1 MNLLPWILV
10 DLLWVLLL
18 ILAGKVYTLRKSA
31 RQLREGMA
39 QQLERETN
47 TLLAVSSGDREMRAL
62 ADALNGQL
70 AQLRAERQRYQHGD
84 LELKEAITNISHDL
98 RTPLTA
104 IVGYLA
110 LLEGE
115 EKSETVERYLSQIS
129 NRTQVLHQLSEEL
142 FAYALLTAPQPLHP
156 QRVDLRGL
164 VEEALLSYCG
174 AMEQRGMEPTIQ
186 LPEGRVERNLDP
198 TAAGRV
204 LSNIISNALKYSAGD
219 FSVTMTPDGVI
230 TFANSAPDLN
240 PVLVQRLFDRFFT
253 VETARHSTGLG
264 LSIAKLLTQQ
274 MEGTLEAK
282 YQEGQLVITLS
293 FPDSSAY

>member
-1 MNLLPWILV
+1 MKLLPWILV
-10 DLLWVLLL
+10 ALLGVLLL
-18 ILAGKVYTLRKSA
+18 ILAGKVYTLHKSA

-47 TLLAVSSGDREMRAL
+47 TLLSVSSGDREMRAL

-115 EKSETVERYLSQIS
+115 EKSEAVERYLSQIS

-156 QRVDLRGL
+156 QRVDLRAL

-186 LPEGRVERNLDP
+186 LPAGRVERNLDP

-219 FSVTMTPDGVI
+219 FAVTMTPDGVI

-274 MEGTLEAK
+274 MEGSLEAK

-293 FPDSSAY
+293 FPVD

>member
-1 MNLLPWILV
+1 MKLLPWILV
-10 DLLWVLLL
+10 ALLGLLLL

-39 QQLERETN
+39 RQLERETN

-115 EKSETVERYLSQIS
+115 EKSEAVERYLSQIS

-219 FSVTMTPDGVI
+219 FAVTMTPDGVI

-240 PVLVQRLFDRFFT
+240 PLLVQRLFDRFFT

-293 FPDSSAY
+293 FPVA

>member
-1 MNLLPWILV
+1 MKLLPWILV
-10 DLLWVLLL
+10 ALLGLLLL

-39 QQLERETN
+39 RQLERETN

-115 EKSETVERYLSQIS
+115 EKSEAVERYLSQIS

-219 FSVTMTPDGVI
+219 FAVTMTPDGVI

-293 FPDSSAY
+293 FPVD

>member
-1 MNLLPWILV
+1 MKLLPWILV
-10 DLLWVLLL
+10 ALLGVLLL
-18 ILAGKVYTLRKSA
+18 ILAGKVYTLHKSA

-47 TLLAVSSGDREMRAL
+47 TLLSVSSGDREMRAL

-219 FSVTMTPDGVI
+219 FAVTMTPDGVI

-293 FPDSSAY
+293 FPVV

>member
-1 MNLLPWILV
+1 MKLLPWILV
-10 DLLWVLLL
+10 ALLGVLLL
-18 ILAGKVYTLRKSA
+18 ILAGKVYTLHKSA

-47 TLLAVSSGDREMRAL
+47 TLLSVSSGDREMRAL

-186 LPEGRVERNLDP
+186 LPEGRVERHLDP

-219 FSVTMTPDGVI
+219 FAVTMTPDGVI

-293 FPDSSAY
+293 FPVA

>member
-1 MNLLPWILV
+1 MKLLPWILV
-10 DLLWVLLL
+10 ALLGVLLL
-18 ILAGKVYTLRKSA
+18 ILAGKVYTLHKSA

-47 TLLAVSSGDREMRAL
+47 TLLSVSSGDREMRAL

-186 LPEGRVERNLDP
+186 LPEGRVERTLDP

-204 LSNIISNALKYSAGD
+204 LSNLISNALKYSAGD

-293 FPDSSAY
+293 FPVA

>member
-1 MNLLPWILV
+1 MKLLPWILV
-10 DLLWVLLL
+10 ALLGVLLL

-31 RQLREGMA
+31 RQLREEMA
-39 QQLERETN
+39 RQLERETN
-47 TLLAVSSGDREMRAL
+47 TLLSVSSGDREMRAL

-115 EKSETVERYLSQIS
+115 EKSEAVERYLSQIS

-219 FSVTMTPDGVI
+219 FAVTMTPDGVI
-230 TFANSAPDLN
+230 TFTNSAPDLN

-274 MEGTLEAK
+274 MEGSLEAK

-293 FPDSSAY
+293 FPASSVH

>member
-1 MNLLPWILV
+1 MKLLPWILV
-10 DLLWVLLL
+10 ALLGVLLL
-18 ILAGKVYTLRKSA
+18 ILAGKVYTLHKSA

-47 TLLAVSSGDREMRAL
+47 TLLSVSSGDREMRAL

-115 EKSETVERYLSQIS
+115 EKSEAVERYLSQIS

-219 FSVTMTPDGVI
+219 FAVTMTPDGVI

-293 FPDSSAY
+293 FPVT

>member
-1 MNLLPWILV
+1 MKLLPWILV
-10 DLLWVLLL
+10 ALLGALLL

-31 RQLREGMA
+31 RQLREGVA

-47 TLLAVSSGDREMRAL
+47 TLLSVSSGDREMRAL

-115 EKSETVERYLSQIS
+115 EKSEAVERYLSQIS

-156 QRVDLRGL
+156 QRADLRGL

-219 FSVTMTPDGVI
+219 FAVTMTPDGVI

-293 FPDSSAY
+293 FPVA

>member
-1 MNLLPWILV
+1 MKLLPWILV
-10 DLLWVLLL
+10 SLLGTFLL
-18 ILAGKVYTLRKSA
+18 ILAGKVYTLHKSA

-47 TLLAVSSGDREMRAL
+47 TLLSVSSGDREMRAL

-115 EKSETVERYLSQIS
+115 EKSEAVERYLSQIS

-186 LPEGRVERNLDP
+186 LPDGRVERTLDP

-219 FSVTMTPDGVI
+219 FAVTMTPDGVI

>member
-10 DLLWVLLL
+10 ALLGVLLL

-47 TLLAVSSGDREMRAL
+47 TLLSVSSGDREMRAL

-219 FSVTMTPDGVI
+219 FAVTMTPDGVI

-293 FPDSSAY
+293 FPVD

>member
-10 DLLWVLLL
+10 ALLGVLLL

-47 TLLAVSSGDREMRAL
+47 TLLSVSSGDREMRAL

-186 LPEGRVERNLDP
+186 LPEGRVERTLDP

-219 FSVTMTPDGVI
+219 FAVTMTPDGVI

-293 FPDSSAY
+293 FPVA

>member
-1 MNLLPWILV
+1 MKLLPWILV
-10 DLLWVLLL
+10 ALLGVLLL
-18 ILAGKVYTLRKSA
+18 ILAGKVYTLHKSA

-47 TLLAVSSGDREMRAL
+47 TLLAVSSGDREMKAL

-186 LPEGRVERNLDP
+186 LAEGRVERNLDP

-293 FPDSSAY
+293 FPVA

>member
-1 MNLLPWILV
+1 MKLLPWILV
-10 DLLWVLLL
+10 ALLGVLLL

-39 QQLERETN
+39 RQLERETN
-47 TLLAVSSGDREMRAL
+47 TLLSVSSGDREMRAL

-142 FAYALLTAPQPLHP
+142 FAYALLTAPSPSTP
-156 QRVDLRGL
+156 SGWT
-164 VEEALLSYCG
+164 CG
-174 AMEQRGMEPTIQ
+174 PWRK
-186 LPEGRVERNLDP
+186 RRCCP
-198 TAAGRV
+198 TAGPWSSEAW
-204 LSNIISNALKYSAGD
+204 SPP
-219 FSVTMTPDGVI
+219 FSCQRDGWSGIWTPRRRG
-230 TFANSAPDLN
+230 
-240 PVLVQRLFDRFFT
+240 
-253 VETARHSTGLG
+253 GC
-264 LSIAKLLTQQ
+264 
-274 MEGTLEAK
+274 
-282 YQEGQLVITLS
+282 
-293 FPDSSAY
+293 

>member
-1 MNLLPWILV
+1 MKLLPWILV
-10 DLLWVLLL
+10 ALLGVLLL

-39 QQLERETN
+39 RQLERETN
-47 TLLAVSSGDREMRAL
+47 TLLAVSSGDREMKAL

-115 EKSETVERYLSQIS
+115 EKSEAVERYLSQIS

-204 LSNIISNALKYSAGD
+204 LSNLISNALKYSAGD

>member
-10 DLLWVLLL
+10 ALLGVLLL

-47 TLLAVSSGDREMRAL
+47 TLLSVSSGDQEMRAL

-115 EKSETVERYLSQIS
+115 EKSEAVERYLSQIS

-219 FSVTMTPDGVI
+219 FAVTMTPDGVI

-293 FPDSSAY
+293 FPVD

>member
-1 MNLLPWILV
+1 MKLLPWILV
-10 DLLWVLLL
+10 ALLGVLLL
-18 ILAGKVYTLRKSA
+18 ILAGKVYTLHKSA

-47 TLLAVSSGDREMRAL
+47 TLLSVSSGDREMRAL

-115 EKSETVERYLSQIS
+115 EKSEAVERYLSQIS

-186 LPEGRVERNLDP
+186 LAEGRVERNLDP

-293 FPDSSAY
+293 FPVA

>member
-1 MNLLPWILV
+1 MKLLPWILV
-10 DLLWVLLL
+10 ALLGVLLL

-31 RQLREGMA
+31 QQLREGMA

-47 TLLAVSSGDREMRAL
+47 TLLSVSSGDREMKAL

-98 RTPLTA
+98 RIPLTA

-115 EKSETVERYLSQIS
+115 EKSEAVERYLSQIS

-204 LSNIISNALKYSAGD
+204 LSNLISNALKYSAGD
-219 FSVTMTPDGVI
+219 FAVTMTPDGVI

>member
-1 MNLLPWILV
+1 MKLLPWILV
-10 DLLWVLLL
+10 ALLGVLLL
-18 ILAGKVYTLRKSA
+18 ILAGKVYTLHKSA

-47 TLLAVSSGDREMRAL
+47 TLLSVSSGDREMRAL

-115 EKSETVERYLSQIS
+115 EKSEAVERYLSQIS

-219 FSVTMTPDGVI
+219 FAVTMTPDGVI

-293 FPDSSAY
+293 FPVA

>member
-1 MNLLPWILV
+1 MKLLPWILV
-10 DLLWVLLL
+10 ALLGVLLL
-18 ILAGKVYTLRKSA
+18 ILAGKVYTLHKSA

-164 VEEALLSYCG
+164 VEEALLSYFG
-174 AMEQRGMEPTIQ
+174 AMEQQGMEPTIQ

-204 LSNIISNALKYSAGD
+204 LSNLISNALKYSAGD
-219 FSVTMTPDGVI
+219 FAVTMTPDGVI

-293 FPDSSAY
+293 FPVA

>member
-1 MNLLPWILV
+1 MKLLPWILV
-10 DLLWVLLL
+10 ALLGVLLL
-18 ILAGKVYTLRKSA
+18 ILAGKVYTLHKSA

-47 TLLAVSSGDREMRAL
+47 TLLSVSSGDREMRAL

-204 LSNIISNALKYSAGD
+204 LSNLISNALKYSAGD
-219 FSVTMTPDGVI
+219 FAVTMTPDGVI

-274 MEGTLEAK
+274 MEGTLAAK

-293 FPDSSAY
+293 FPVA

>member
-1 MNLLPWILV
+1 MKLLPWILV
-10 DLLWVLLL
+10 ALLGVLLL

-39 QQLERETN
+39 RQLERETN
-47 TLLAVSSGDREMRAL
+47 TLLAVSSGDREMKAL

-204 LSNIISNALKYSAGD
+204 LSNLISNALKYSAGD

-293 FPDSSAY
+293 FPVD

>member
-1 MNLLPWILV
+1 MKLLPWILV
-10 DLLWVLLL
+10 ALLGVLLL
-18 ILAGKVYTLRKSA
+18 ILAGKVYTLRQSA

-47 TLLAVSSGDREMRAL
+47 TLLSVSSGDREMRAL

-115 EKSETVERYLSQIS
+115 EKSEAVERYLSQIS

-219 FSVTMTPDGVI
+219 FAVTMTPDGVI

-282 YQEGQLVITLS
+282 YHDGQLVITLS
-293 FPDSSAY
+293 FPVA

>member
-1 MNLLPWILV
+1 MKLLPWILV
-10 DLLWVLLL
+10 SLLGAFLL

-115 EKSETVERYLSQIS
+115 EKSEAVERYLSQIS

-142 FAYALLTAPQPLHP
+142 FAYALLTAPQPLTP
-156 QRVDLRGL
+156 SGWTCEAWWRRRCCLTAEPWSSEAWSPPFSCRRGGW
-164 VEEALLSYCG
+164 SG
-174 AMEQRGMEPTIQ
+174 IWTPRRRG
-186 LPEGRVERNLDP
+186 GC
-198 TAAGRV
+198 
-204 LSNIISNALKYSAGD
+204 
-219 FSVTMTPDGVI
+219 
-230 TFANSAPDLN
+230 
-240 PVLVQRLFDRFFT
+240 
-253 VETARHSTGLG
+253 
-264 LSIAKLLTQQ
+264 
-274 MEGTLEAK
+274 
-282 YQEGQLVITLS
+282 
-293 FPDSSAY
+293 

>member
-1 MNLLPWILV
+1 MKLLPWILV
-10 DLLWVLLL
+10 ALLGVLLL
-18 ILAGKVYTLRKSA
+18 ILAGKVYTLHKSA

-47 TLLAVSSGDREMRAL
+47 TLLSVSSGDREMRAL

-204 LSNIISNALKYSAGD
+204 LSNLISNALKYSAGD

-253 VETARHSTGLG
+253 VETACHSTGLG

-293 FPDSSAY
+293 FPVT

>member
-1 MNLLPWILV
+1 MKLLPWILV
-10 DLLWVLLL
+10 ALLGVLLL
-18 ILAGKVYTLRKSA
+18 ILAGKVYTLHKSA

-47 TLLAVSSGDREMRAL
+47 TLLSVSSGDREMRAL

-115 EKSETVERYLSQIS
+115 EKSETVERYLFQIS

-293 FPDSSAY
+293 FPVD

>member
-1 MNLLPWILV
+1 MKLLPWILV
-10 DLLWVLLL
+10 ALLGVLLL

-39 QQLERETN
+39 RQLERETN
-47 TLLAVSSGDREMRAL
+47 TLLSVSSGDREMRAL

-115 EKSETVERYLSQIS
+115 EKSEAVERYLSQIS

-156 QRVDLRGL
+156 QRVDLRSL

-253 VETARHSTGLG
+253 VETAHHSTGLG

-274 MEGTLEAK
+274 MEGSLEAK

-293 FPDSSAY
+293 FPVA

>member
-1 MNLLPWILV
+1 MKLLPWILV
-10 DLLWVLLL
+10 ALLGVLLL

-39 QQLERETN
+39 RQLERETN

-115 EKSETVERYLSQIS
+115 EKSEAVERYLSQIS

-186 LPEGRVERNLDP
+186 LPAGRVERNLDP

-204 LSNIISNALKYSAGD
+204 LSNLISNALKYSAGD
-219 FSVTMTPDGVI
+219 FAVTMTPNGVI

-293 FPDSSAY
+293 FPVA

>member
-1 MNLLPWILV
+1 MKLLPWILV
-10 DLLWVLLL
+10 ALLGVLLL
-18 ILAGKVYTLRKSA
+18 ILAGKVYTLHKSA

-47 TLLAVSSGDREMRAL
+47 TLLSVSSGDREMRAL

-156 QRVDLRGL
+156 QRVNLRGL

-198 TAAGRV
+198 TTAGRV

-219 FSVTMTPDGVI
+219 FAVTMTPDGVI

-293 FPDSSAY
+293 FPVD

>member
-1 MNLLPWILV
+1 MKLLPWILV
-10 DLLWVLLL
+10 ALLGLLLL

-39 QQLERETN
+39 RQLERETN

-62 ADALNGQL
+62 TDALNGQL

-115 EKSETVERYLSQIS
+115 EKSEAVERYLSQIS

-186 LPEGRVERNLDP
+186 LPAGRVERNLDP

-219 FSVTMTPDGVI
+219 FAVTMTPDGVI

-293 FPDSSAY
+293 FPVA

>member
-1 MNLLPWILV
+1 MKLLPWILV
-10 DLLWVLLL
+10 SLLGAFLL

-39 QQLERETN
+39 RQLERETN

-115 EKSETVERYLSQIS
+115 EKSEAVERYLSQIS

-186 LPEGRVERNLDP
+186 LPDGRVERTLDP

-219 FSVTMTPDGVI
+219 FSVTMTPNGVI

-293 FPDSSAY
+293 FPVT

>member
-10 DLLWVLLL
+10 ALLGVLLL

-39 QQLERETN
+39 RQLERETN
-47 TLLAVSSGDREMRAL
+47 TLLSVSSGDREMRAL

-115 EKSETVERYLSQIS
+115 EKSEAVERYLSQIS

-174 AMEQRGMEPTIQ
+174 AMEQQGMEPTIQ
-186 LPEGRVERNLDP
+186 LPAGRVERNLDP

-219 FSVTMTPDGVI
+219 FSVTMTPNGVI

-293 FPDSSAY
+293 FPVD

>member
-1 MNLLPWILV
+1 MKLLPWILV
-10 DLLWVLLL
+10 ALLGVLLL
-18 ILAGKVYTLRKSA
+18 ILAGKVYTLHKSA

-47 TLLAVSSGDREMRAL
+47 TLLSVSSGDREMRAL

-219 FSVTMTPDGVI
+219 FAVTMTPDGVI

-293 FPDSSAY
+293 FPVT

>member
-1 MNLLPWILV
+1 MKLLPWILV
-10 DLLWVLLL
+10 ALLGILLL

-31 RQLREGMA
+31 RQLREGVA
-39 QQLERETN
+39 RQLERETN
-47 TLLAVSSGDREMRAL
+47 TLLSVSSGDREMRAL

-156 QRVDLRGL
+156 QRVDLRAL

-204 LSNIISNALKYSAGD
+204 LSNLISNALKYSAGD
-219 FSVTMTPDGVI
+219 FAVTMTPNGVI

-293 FPDSSAY
+293 FPVA

>member
-1 MNLLPWILV
+1 MKLLPWILV
-10 DLLWVLLL
+10 ALLGILLL

-31 RQLREGMA
+31 QQLREGMA

-47 TLLAVSSGDREMRAL
+47 TLLSVSSGDREMKAL

-115 EKSETVERYLSQIS
+115 EKSEAVERYLSQIS

-219 FSVTMTPDGVI
+219 FAVTMTPDGVI

-282 YQEGQLVITLS
+282 YQEEQLVITLS
-293 FPDSSAY
+293 FPVA

>member
-1 MNLLPWILV
+1 MKLLPWILV
-10 DLLWVLLL
+10 ALLGVLLL

-31 RQLREGMA
+31 QQLREGMA

-47 TLLAVSSGDREMRAL
+47 TLLSVSSGDREMRAL
-62 ADALNGQL
+62 ADTLNGQL

-115 EKSETVERYLSQIS
+115 EKSEAVERYLSQIS

-219 FSVTMTPDGVI
+219 FAVTMTPDGVI

-240 PVLVQRLFDRFFT
+240 PLLVQRLFDRFFT

-293 FPDSSAY
+293 FPVT

>member
-1 MNLLPWILV
+1 MKLLPWILV
-10 DLLWVLLL
+10 ALLGVLLL
-18 ILAGKVYTLRKSA
+18 ILAGKVYTLHKSA

-115 EKSETVERYLSQIS
+115 EKSEAVERYLSQIS

-219 FSVTMTPDGVI
+219 FAVTMTPDGVI

-293 FPDSSAY
+293 FPVV